1 MEAMNTIDF
10 QYGFFIV
17 GERPFCLWDHEIKKI
32 NLQFLN
38 SIDPEYF
45 VYLADTNFEKLGDE
59 NEEVHQHA
67 ALAIRTAFS
76 QGLETLF
83 ALLFGFIQAHH
94 CVVAWM
100 NLYKNSELYDL
111 IRKVS
116 KHEKIL
122 SLLKIQYIDWAT
134 LSNIILD
141 SLVLDDKNKENAIK
155 NGFGNLWSQLAS
167 IYLQEGFSNEYNSI
181 KHGLRAKAGGFS
193 IAIGRED
200 KPGVPPPPERMV
212 LMGKSK
218 YGTSYTS
225 IEEIGDLKRHVQI
238 TKHSR
243 NWDPEDMVWGLNLI
257 SLSISNI
264 ISALKIL
271 NGIQATEIQFHWPS
285 DLEVFKEPT
294 KRALS
299 IGVTSMSG
307 FGTPIPKELVT
318 NYSKE
323 EIAQKYQSGE
333 LMGIKRFKIKE
344 DGGTS

>member
-1 MEAMNTIDF
+1 MNTIDF

-17 GERPFCLWDHEIKKI
+17 GERPFCLWDHDIKKI

-38 SIDPEYF
+38 SIDAGYF
-45 VYLADTNFEKLGDE
+45 EYLADTNFEKLGDE
-59 NEEVHQHA
+59 NEEVHQYA

-83 ALLFGFIQAHH
+83 ALNFAFIQAHH
-94 CVVAWM
+94 CVAAWM
-100 NLYKNSELYDL
+100 NLYKNNELYEL

-122 SLLKIQYIDWAT
+122 SLLKIQYIDWVA

-141 SLVLDDKNKENAIK
+141 SLVLDDKDKEKEIK
-155 NGFGNLWSQLAS
+155 SGFGNLWSQFAS
-167 IYLQEGFSNEYNSI
+167 IYLQDGFSNEYNSI

-200 KPGVPPPPERMV
+200 EPGVPPPPEHMV

-225 IEEIGDLKRHVQI
+225 VEEIGDLKRHIQI
-238 TKHSR
+238 TKNSR

-257 SLSISNI
+257 SLSILNT

-271 NGIQATEIQFHWPS
+271 NGTSAEEVQFHWPS

-294 KRALS
+294 KRVSS

-307 FGTPIPKELVT
+307 FGTPIPKEIVT
-318 NYSKE
+318 NFSKE
-323 EIAQKYQSGE
+323 EITQKYLTGE
-333 LMGIKRFKIKE
+333 LLGGKRFKIDE
-344 DGGTS
+344 

>member
-1 MEAMNTIDF
+1 
-10 QYGFFIV
+10 
-17 GERPFCLWDHEIKKI
+17 
-32 NLQFLN
+32 
-38 SIDPEYF
+38 
-45 VYLADTNFEKLGDE
+45 
-59 NEEVHQHA
+59 
-67 ALAIRTAFS
+67 
-76 QGLETLF
+76 
-83 ALLFGFIQAHH
+83 
-94 CVVAWM
+94 M

-333 LMGIKRFKIKE
+333 LMGIKRFN
-344 DGGTS
+344 